1 VVDNMTEATET
12 SGLVT
17 FLLAEKSV
25 RGVILDGTI
34 LIQEMR
40 TRHGLGPL
48 ETLVL
53 GQALQVTALMASSLK
68 GHDEIGLRID
78 CSGPIKGLVAEA
90 TATGEVR
97 GYLKQVPIPRTDPLQ
112 PFDESGD
119 LTPLWGDGF
128 LTITRY
134 LEEGRQPFS
143 GSVALQP
150 GNIASEV
157 ARYYLLSEQI
167 PTAIHLSLVFDIKGQ
182 VTGAGGLLLQAMP
195 GASDKIFAS
204 LDQKTQTLPSLGKAL
219 ANGQKV
225 ESWLNEQFSAFSP
238 HILEERPVHFHCRCS
253 TGRMRLLLLHLP
265 LTDLEEMRDNG
276 PFPVQLTCH
285 FCSKG
290 YLYDQKA
297 LAEICQEKQSCT

>member
-1 VVDNMTEATET
+1 MAVTTEA
-12 SGLVT
+12 SHILT

-25 RGVILDGTI
+25 RGVILDGTT
-34 LIQEMR
+34 LVQEMR

-68 GHDEIGLRID
+68 GHDEIALRID
-78 CSGPIKGLVAEA
+78 CSGPIKSLVAEA

-112 PFDESGD
+112 PLDEKDD
-119 LTPLWGDGF
+119 LTPFWGDGF

-150 GNIASEV
+150 GNLASEV

-167 PTAIHLSLVFDIKGQ
+167 PTTIHLSLVFDIHDRIA
-182 VTGAGGLLLQAMP
+182 GAGGLLLQAMP
-195 GASDKIFAS
+195 GVSDKIFAS
-204 LDQKTQTLPSLGKAL
+204 LDQKTQTLPSLGQAL
-219 ANGQKV
+219 AEGRKID
-225 ESWLNEQFSAFSP
+225 SWLNEQFSVFSP
-238 HILEERPVHFHCRCS
+238 DILGGHQVQFRCRCDAE
-253 TGRMRLLLLHLP
+253 RMRLLLLQLP
-265 LTDLEEMRDNG
+265 LADLEEMRDNG
-276 PFPVQLTCH
+276 PFPVKLTCH
-285 FCSKG
+285 FCSTE
-290 YLYDQKA
+290 YLFDQKA
-297 LAEICQEKQSCT
+297 LVDICQEKQSST